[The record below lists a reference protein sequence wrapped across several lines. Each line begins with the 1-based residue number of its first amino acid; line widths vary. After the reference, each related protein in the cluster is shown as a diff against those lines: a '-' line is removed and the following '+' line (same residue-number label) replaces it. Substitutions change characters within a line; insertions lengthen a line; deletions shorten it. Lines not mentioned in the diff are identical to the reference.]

1 MTISTAIVEDDPDVR
16 QSLSLL
22 IRGTPGYA
30 LCGAYGSA
38 EDALAALPSIHPEVM
53 LMDINL
59 PKQSGIEC
67 VRQIKVARP
76 EIQVVMLTVFDDSED
91 LFNSLSAGA
100 SGYLVKRTPPARI
113 LEAIAEVHRGGA
125 PMSPSIAR
133 MVVERFFP
141 ADIAKA
147 PRKIE
152 LSPREDEILQLLAK
166 GYRYKEIATALGLA
180 VETVHSHLRRIYD
193 KLHVTSRTEAVVKF
207 LQR

>member
-1 MTISTAIVEDDPDVR
+1 MTIRVAIVEDDPDIR
-16 QSLSLL
+16 QSLALL
-22 IRGTPGYA
+22 IKGTPGYE
-30 LCGAYGSA
+30 LCGAFCSA
-38 EDALAALPSIHPEVM
+38 ETALAELPAARPEVV

-59 PKQSGIEC
+59 PQQSGIEC
-67 VRQIKVARP
+67 VRQLKVQRP
-76 EIQVVMLTVFDDSED
+76 ELQVVMLTVFDDSED

-100 SGYLVKRTPPARI
+100 SGYLLKRTPPARI

-125 PMSPSIAR
+125 PMSPQIAR

-141 ADIAKA
+141 ANVVR
-147 PRKIE
+147 PRKAE
-152 LSPREDEILQLLAK
+152 LSAREEEILQLLTK

>member
-1 MTISTAIVEDDPDVR
+1 
-16 QSLSLL
+16 
-22 IRGTPGYA
+22 
-30 LCGAYGSA
+30 
-38 EDALAALPSIHPEVM
+38 M

-59 PKQSGIEC
+59 PGQSGIER
-67 VRQIKVARP
+67 VRQVKVMRP
-76 EIQVVMLTVFDDSED
+76 EIQVVMLTVFDDGED

-100 SGYLVKRTPPARI
+100 SGYLVERTASARI

-141 ADIAKA
+141 AHITKA
-147 PRKIE
+147 RKIE
-152 LSPREDEILQLLAK
+152 LSAREDEILQLLAR
-166 GYRYKEIATALGLA
+166 GYRYKEIASALGLA